1 MRSNL
6 QSPREKSGWENKKAQ
21 YLTLDAFIGVM
32 IVVVAIVIILAARTA
47 KPYTAESESISKGFA
62 ESLSSAKLSQINNP
76 LRIILTKN
84 KTITNTD
91 NTVLQQATE
100 FYVVGEKYFAAELI
114 KNVTYNLIPP
124 QYSFKVLING
134 EQIYVRSLTNE
145 NTSGVLVSSKK
156 LMFGVINRTA
166 QVYGPTIAEVRVWQ

>member
-1 MRSNL
+1 MK
-6 QSPREKSGWENKKAQ
+6 QYPDKKAQ

-32 IVVVAIVIILAARTA
+32 IVVVAIVIILAARRA
-47 KPYTAESESISKGFA
+47 VPYTSGSELISRGFA
-62 ESLSSAKLSQINNP
+62 ESLSSARLSQINNP
-76 LRIILTKN
+76 LIVLLTKN
-84 KTITNTD
+84 RTITNID

-124 QYSFKVLING
+124 QYSLKVLING
-134 EQIYVRSLTNE
+134 EQVYSRMLTNE
-145 NTSGVLVSSKK
+145 NKSGVLISSKK

-166 QVYGPTIAEVRVWQ
+166 QVYGPTIAEVMVWQ